1 VALIGQ
7 ADHGRSERRHP
18 SNPTIKSC
26 RSGDSQ
32 VKGITDKRRTEVG
45 DPGLARDPALE
56 LAGGLAVQK
65 RNPATLMLV
74 KQMANYVQAF
84 EIHLNIIRQADH
96 RCEPATEAGMGHRE
110 RSRERRGQCAIA
122 AVSPRKLSSRL
133 LLGRAREPALAV
145 RRARRLDHDAPLAA
159 CCRLN
164 VPPKS
169 RPSM

>member
-1 VALIGQ
+1 MDDQNADTQAIQQSSHVDQVTHRSRESPTSVEPRSAIPVLPVNPHRIWQVA
-7 ADHGRSERRHP
+7 
-18 SNPTIKSC
+18 
-26 RSGDSQ
+26 
-32 VKGITDKRRTEVG
+32 
-45 DPGLARDPALE
+45 
-56 LAGGLAVQK
+56 LAVQK
-65 RNPATLMLV
+65 RNPATSMLV

-84 EIHLNIIRQADH
+84 EVHLNIIRQADH

-122 AVSPRKLSSRL
+122 AVSPRKLSSTL

-145 RRARRLDHDAPLAA
+145 RRARRLDHDAPLSA

-169 RPSM
+169 CPSM